1 LFSYDKI
8 LSFES
13 DIYKLLY
20 EESKQRRTQ
29 INSKLAP
36 TITIIT
42 VELGALVWTIFRIAK
57 DIAAFDNTVMKRHI
71 IPIILTVLSV
81 VLVCISIG
89 YLAKCLTNYKFT
101 YLNPIK
107 ISKCI
112 DDNRTYIKYYSEK
125 DVVNNLQ
132 INIANEYKKMCIENW
147 EITNKHCG
155 YFRLC
160 YVYLIGTLVSLVIN
174 FMFVLVL

>member
-1 LFSYDKI
+1 MISYDTI
-8 LSFES
+8 LSLES
-13 DIYKLLY
+13 NIYKLLY
-20 EESKQRRTQ
+20 EECKQRRTQ

-42 VELGALVWTIFRIAK
+42 GELGALVWIIFRIGK
-57 DIAAFDNTVMKRHI
+57 DIAAFNNAVMKHHI

-81 VLVCISIG
+81 VLICISIV
-89 YLAKCLTNYKFT
+89 YLSKCLTNYKFT

-107 ISKCI
+107 ISECI
-112 DDNRTYIKYYSEK
+112 NDNRTYLKYYSEK
-125 DVVNNLQ
+125 DVVNNIQNNLV
-132 INIANEYKKMCIENW
+132 NEYKKMCVENW

-160 YVYLIGTLVSLVIN
+160 YVYLISTLVSLVVN

>member
-1 LFSYDKI
+1 MISYDTI
-8 LSFES
+8 LSLES

-20 EESKQRRTQ
+20 EECKQRRTQ

-42 VELGALVWTIFRIAK
+42 GELGALVWIIFRIGK
-57 DIAAFDNTVMKRHI
+57 DIATFNNAVMKHHI

-81 VLVCISIG
+81 VLICISIV
-89 YLAKCLTNYKFT
+89 YLSKCLTNYKFT

-107 ISKCI
+107 ISECI
-112 DDNRTYIKYYSEK
+112 NDNRTYLKYYSEK
-125 DVVNNLQ
+125 DVVNNIQNNLV
-132 INIANEYKKMCIENW
+132 NEYKKMCVENW

-160 YVYLIGTLVSLVIN
+160 YVYLISTLVSLVVN

>member
-1 LFSYDKI
+1 MFSYDKI
-8 LSFES
+8 LSFEI

>member
-1 LFSYDKI
+1 MLSYNTI

-42 VELGALVWTIFRIAK
+42 GELGALVWTIFRIGK
-57 DIAAFDNTVMKRHI
+57 DIATFNNAVMKQHI
-71 IPIILTVLSV
+71 IPIILIVLSV
-81 VLVCISIG
+81 VLICISIA
-89 YLAKCLTNYKFT
+89 YLSKCLTNYKFT

-107 ISKCI
+107 ISECI
-112 DDNRTYIKYYSEK
+112 NDNRTYLKYYSEK
-125 DVVNNLQ
+125 DIVNNIQ
-132 INIANEYKKMCIENW
+132 TNIVDEYKKMCIENW

-160 YVYLIGTLVSLVIN
+160 YIYLIGTLVSLVVN

>member
-1 LFSYDKI
+1 MFSYDKI

>member
-1 LFSYDKI
+1 MLSYNTI

-20 EESKQRRTQ
+20 EKSKQRRTQ

-42 VELGALVWTIFRIAK
+42 GELGALVWTIFRIGK
-57 DIAAFDNTVMKRHI
+57 DIATFNNAVMKRYI
-71 IPIILTVLSV
+71 IPIILIVFSV
-81 VLVCISIG
+81 VLICISII
-89 YLAKCLTNYKFT
+89 YLSKCLTNYRFT

-107 ISKCI
+107 ISECI
-112 DDNRTYIKYYSEK
+112 NDNRTYLKYYSEK
-125 DVVNNLQ
+125 DVVNNIQ
-132 INIANEYKKMCIENW
+132 TNIVDEYKKMCIENW

-160 YVYLIGTLVSLVIN
+160 YIYLIGTLVSLVIN
-174 FMFVLVL
+174 FMFVLIL

>member
-1 LFSYDKI
+1 MILLSYDTI

-42 VELGALVWTIFRIAK
+42 GELGALVWTIFRIGK
-57 DIAAFDNTVMKRHI
+57 DIATFNNVVMKRHI
-71 IPIILTVLSV
+71 IPIILIVFSV
-81 VLVCISIG
+81 VLICISII
-89 YLAKCLTNYKFT
+89 YLSKCLTNYKFT

-107 ISKCI
+107 ISECI
-112 DDNRTYIKYYSEK
+112 NDNRTYLKYYSEK
-125 DVVNNLQ
+125 DVVNNIQ
-132 INIANEYKKMCIENW
+132 TNIVDEYKKMCIENW
-147 EITNKHCG
+147 EIT
-155 YFRLC
+155 
-160 YVYLIGTLVSLVIN
+160 
-174 FMFVLVL
+174 

>member
-1 LFSYDKI
+1 MLSYDTI

-42 VELGALVWTIFRIAK
+42 GELGALVWTIFRMGK
-57 DIAAFDNTVMKRHI
+57 DIATFNNAVMKRHI
-71 IPIILTVLSV
+71 IPIILIVFSV
-81 VLVCISIG
+81 VLICISII
-89 YLAKCLTNYKFT
+89 YLSKCLTNYKFT

-107 ISKCI
+107 ISECI
-112 DDNRTYIKYYSEK
+112 NDNRTYLKYYSEK
-125 DVVNNLQ
+125 DVVNNIQ
-132 INIANEYKKMCIENW
+132 TNIVDEYKKMCIENW

-160 YVYLIGTLVSLVIN
+160 YIYLIGTLVSLVIN
-174 FMFVLVL
+174 FMFVLIL